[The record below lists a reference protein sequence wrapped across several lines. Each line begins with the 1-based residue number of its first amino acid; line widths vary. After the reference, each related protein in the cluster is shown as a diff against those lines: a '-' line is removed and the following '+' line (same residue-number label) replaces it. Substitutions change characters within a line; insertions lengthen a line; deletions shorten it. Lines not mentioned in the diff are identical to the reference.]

1 MDDYAFDIARFIVSV
16 EGGYVHHPSD
26 PGGETKYGISKRA
39 YPDVDIINLTEGE
52 AMQIYVNDY
61 VNPVMAEVTDPRMQ
75 AMVSD
80 AAVNHGLSR
89 ALDWAKAYPT
99 IELFTAKRIRFY
111 TNLETFGTFGRGW
124 MNRMAKV
131 MDFIH
136 DKPMVASV
144 MVDNRSL
151 SARLAAATGGKGEG
165 VRFNIRPLAAGKGIK
180 LDVA

>member
-1 MDDYAFDIARFIVSV
+1 MEEYAHEIARFIVSV
-16 EGGYVHHPSD
+16 EGGYVNHPND

-39 YPDVDIINLTEGE
+39 YPEVDIANLTQGE
-52 AMQIYVNDY
+52 AMLIYVRDY
-61 VNPVMAEVTDPRMQ
+61 VGPVMERVSDPRMQ
-75 AMVSD
+75 AMVAD
-80 AAVNHGLSR
+80 AAVNHGLRR
-89 ALDWAKAYPT
+89 ALDWAEAFPT

-111 TNLETFGTFGRGW
+111 TSLETFDTFGRGW

-151 SARLAAATGGKGEG
+151 SARLAAATGGKSRD
-165 VRFNIRPLAAGKGIK
+165 VRFNVRPLAAGQGIK